1 LRRLIGDNIRLN
13 NILDEKLGTLY
24 ADPGQIGQVILN
36 LALNARDAMTKGGM
50 LSIRTENIQV
60 DEMGERIRGLAPGSY
75 VGLTVTDSGT
85 GMDLETQQHIF
96 EPFYTTK
103 PQGLGTGLGLATV
116 FGVVK
121 QSGGHIQFTSE
132 LNCGT
137 TFWIDFPRAEGSSS
151 VQAPREHSEMLTGSE
166 TIMVVEDDEL
176 VRELV
181 RILLQRQGYIV
192 LDVGQADQA
201 LTMCESYSSRID
213 LILTDLLMPGKMD
226 GRELLEQILEI
237 RPEIRVLLMSGY
249 TTDAIAVSG
258 VKEGVPFL
266 QKPFTQQELA
276 GKVREVLD
284 NTATSAR

>member
-1 LRRLIGDNIRLN
+1 
-13 NILDEKLGTLY
+13 
-24 ADPGQIGQVILN
+24 
-36 LALNARDAMTKGGM
+36 
-50 LSIRTENIQV
+50 V
-60 DEMGERIRGLAPGSY
+60 DEVGGRIRGLAPGGYIS
-75 VGLTVTDSGT
+75 LTVIDSGT

-137 TFWIDFPRAEGSSS
+137 TFWIDFPRVEGSSS
-151 VQAPREHSEMLTGSE
+151 VQAPPERAEKLTGTE

-176 VRELV
+176 VRQLV
-181 RILLQRQGYIV
+181 LILLQRQGYTV
-192 LDVGQADQA
+192 LDVAQADQA
-201 LTMCESYSSRID
+201 LAMCESYSSRID
-213 LILTDLLMPGKMD
+213 LILTDLLMPGEMD
-226 GRELLEQILEI
+226 GRDLAEQVLKIH
-237 RPEIRVLLMSGY
+237 PEIRVLLMSGY
-249 TTDAIAVSG
+249 TTDAMAVSG

-276 GKVREVLD
+276 GKVREVL
-284 NTATSAR
+284 NSPI